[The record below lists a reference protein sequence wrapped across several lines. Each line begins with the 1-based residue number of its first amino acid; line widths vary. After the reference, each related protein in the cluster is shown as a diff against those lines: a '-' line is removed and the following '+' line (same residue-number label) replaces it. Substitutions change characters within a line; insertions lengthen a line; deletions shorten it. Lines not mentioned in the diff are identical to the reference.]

1 MRWFVLTGILLV
13 AIALS
18 VAFFVHAPH
27 GRTQLPVSE
36 AGAAVVTIP
45 VEGMSCVSC
54 AGDGEKNSSNDRW
67 CSRSRSQPGT
77 SYSANPIR

>member
-13 AIALS
+13 AIVLC
-18 VAFFVHAPH
+18 VAFFVHAKH

-36 AGAAVVTIP
+36 ARAVVTIP

-54 AGDGEKNSSNDRW
+54 AATVKKTV
-67 CSRSRSQPGT
+67 SRSQPRT
-77 SYSANPIR
+77 SHGANPIR